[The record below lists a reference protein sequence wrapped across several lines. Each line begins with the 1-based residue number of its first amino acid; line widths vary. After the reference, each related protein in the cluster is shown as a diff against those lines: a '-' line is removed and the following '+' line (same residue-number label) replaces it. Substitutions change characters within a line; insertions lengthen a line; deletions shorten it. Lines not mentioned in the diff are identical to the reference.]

1 MLFHAEPLEVV
12 VDSNSLIRFRSLL
25 AFGGAL
31 LVGCSAG
38 GGKDAPTGPAQPAA
52 VARIEM
58 SPPSVVFD
66 VGANSTIT
74 ATPKDASGTA
84 VAGKVVRW
92 LTSDGSIVDGS
103 VDGNTAI
110 IQGVSAGNANVTA
123 DVDGITGT
131 VTVQVKV
138 TAPQP
143 VASIVITPSIAV
155 LFVGETV
162 PMLAT
167 LRDAA
172 GNTLGNRAVAWSTS
186 NSSIVNGSSS
196 GNVASITGLAA
207 GTVTISAASEG
218 KFGTATVGVTSG
230 SSGGNALTCANI
242 AGGQIYA
249 EDGQYL
255 GLLANSI
262 NSESI
267 LNTIG
272 RYGSSTNSTS
282 MYNNV
287 SRYGSSVGSLSA
299 FNTIASTPP
308 RLYKNGRFLAYV
320 TKNTIKTPGIDPAAL
335 RTCNFP

>member
-1 MLFHAEPLEVV
+1 M
-12 VDSNSLIRFRSLL
+12 DSKSLIRFRSLCV
-25 AFGGAL
+25 FGGAL
-31 LVGCSAG
+31 LVGCSG
-38 GGKDAPTGPAQPAA
+38 GGAKDVPTGPAQPAA

-66 VGANSTIT
+66 VGANSIIT

-92 LTSDGSIVDGS
+92 LTSDGSIVDGA
-103 VDGNTAI
+103 VDGNTAT

-131 VTVQVKV
+131 ATVQVRV

-143 VASIVITPSIAV
+143 VASIVVTPSIAV
-155 LFVGETV
+155 LFVGETI
-162 PMLAT
+162 PMIAT

-172 GNTLGNRAVAWSTS
+172 GNTLANRIVAWTTS
-186 NSSIVNGSSS
+186 NGSIVNGSAS

-207 GTVTISAASEG
+207 GTVTITAASEG
-218 KFGTATVGVTSG
+218 KFGTGTVGVTSG
-230 SSGGNALTCANI
+230 SGGGNALTCANI

-249 EDGQYL
+249 QDGQYL

-267 LNTIG
+267 LNSIG
-272 RYGSSTNSTS
+272 RYGSSISSTS
-282 MYNNV
+282 IYNNV

-299 FNTIASTPP
+299 FNTITSTPP
-308 RLYKNGRFLAYV
+308 QLYKSGRFLAYV
-320 TKNTIKTPGIDPAAL
+320 TKNTIKIPGLDPVAL